1 MDDLKTLVNKLL
13 CKRPD
18 VIYEMFG
25 PGAQYQNKDFIYD
38 IMLSESKHIV
48 TLNIQGNVAITS
60 NYDIELTEKEYMEL
74 KWKIEAW
81 RDELQNS
88 NFETFKEF
96 VNEIPE
102 RGMDDLLND

>member
-1 MDDLKTLVNKLL
+1 MDDLKTLINKLL
-13 CKRPD
+13 CKQPD
-18 VIYEMFG
+18 LIYEMFETSV
-25 PGAQYQNKDFIYD
+25 QYKNKDFIYD
-38 IMLSESKHIV
+38 ITLWKSEHKV
-48 TLNIQGNVAITS
+48 TLSIQGNVAITS

-74 KWKIEAW
+74 KWKMEAW

-102 RGMDDLLND
+102 SGMDDLLND

>member
-13 CKRPD
+13 CRQPD
-18 VIYEMFG
+18 LIHEIFELSV
-25 PGAQYQNKDFIYD
+25 QYQNKGLIYD
-38 IMLSESKHIV
+38 ITLWESEHKV
-48 TLNIQGNVAITS
+48 TLDIQGNVVVTS